1 MKDEEEDDI
10 WGPHISGRE
19 RGAVVVPIY
28 LEPRAFESTLEYMAS
43 YTPVARCKSYPYVFY
58 GIVAGNE
65 EIIMVHFKIGE

>member
-1 MKDEEEDDI
+1 
-10 WGPHISGRE
+10 
-19 RGAVVVPIY
+19 
-28 LEPRAFESTLEYMAS
+28 MAS